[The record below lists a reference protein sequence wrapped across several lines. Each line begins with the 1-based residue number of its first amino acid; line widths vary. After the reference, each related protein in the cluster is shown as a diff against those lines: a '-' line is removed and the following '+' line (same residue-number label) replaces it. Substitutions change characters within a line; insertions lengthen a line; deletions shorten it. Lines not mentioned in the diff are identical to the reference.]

1 MFVLQGSRAPRPY
14 DEQYWFHRTGH
25 GSQIC
30 GGEEGATESG
40 MMVLERRTG
49 GRNWGWAGGVR
60 GPKSYFAKQISYF
73 ADRVLHWFLIKTG
86 WGEGL

>member
-40 MMVLERRTG
+40 MMVLEGRTG
-49 GRNWGWAGGVR
+49 RRNWGWAGGGCEGQHR
-60 GPKSYFAKQISYF
+60 ISQSK
-73 ADRVLHWFLIKTG
+73 FLISQTG
-86 WGEGL
+86 FPLGFL